1 MTGRR
6 AASVATRI
14 VVGAPAKINLALSV
28 LGRRP
33 DGYHDV
39 QTVLQSI
46 ALCDTVTIRLRRGPL
61 VVRSR
66 SPWVPR
72 DSANLIWPAACGL
85 WQALGRAGGP
95 RDVAI
100 SVSKTIPAAAGLGGA
115 SSDAAA
121 ALRGLSSL
129 WAPRSSRSLLERVAA
144 TIGSDVPFFL
154 RGGTVAATGR
164 GERLRSLRPLAP
176 CWVVVAVPRMGVST
190 ASAYGWWDGAD
201 RAFKVGQAV
210 MSVRPGLPRGW
221 RSHLEMLRND
231 LEPVVTRRYPALRAV
246 IAGLRGAGA
255 VHAAMTGSGSAVFG
269 LYRRRATASAARTA
283 VRRAGWRTEIVP
295 TVGPAEYGEIASVTS
310 GPSLASRRRI
320 D

>member
-6 AASVATRI
+6 AASVPTRV
-14 VVGAPAKINLALSV
+14 VVGAPAKINLSLSV

-85 WQALGRAGGP
+85 WVALGRAGRP

-176 CWVVVAVPRMGVST
+176 CWVVVAVPRIGVST
-190 ASAYGWWDGAD
+190 ASAYGWWDGAE
-201 RAFKVGQAV
+201 AV
-210 MSVRPGLPRGW
+210 MSDRPGLPRGW

-269 LYRRRATASAARTA
+269 LYRRRVNASAARTA

-295 TVGPAEYGEIASVTS
+295 TVGPAEYGEIAAVTPAS
-310 GPSLASRRRI
+310 SLAGRRRI